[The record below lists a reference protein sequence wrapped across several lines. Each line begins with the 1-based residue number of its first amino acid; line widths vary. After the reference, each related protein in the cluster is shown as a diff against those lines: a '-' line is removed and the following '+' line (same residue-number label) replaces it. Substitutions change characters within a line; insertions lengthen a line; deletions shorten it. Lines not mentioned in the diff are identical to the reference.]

1 MKDILRKL
9 DLFPKA
15 TDDFRLKTN
24 SGAIVSIIS
33 IILML
38 LLFVGELRYYLKKE
52 VVDHLSVNTTRTTS
66 LKVSFDISFPEI
78 ACNLV
83 SLNAVDDTGLEQKDA
98 VYIVYK
104 HKLSKSGRKE
114 GLPEL
119 TSSSEAIL
127 SESELEKLATE
138 YAEKNRISE
147 TNKIECGNC
156 YGAGNPGDCCNT
168 CDDVKLAYDRIG
180 WKFKPQGIAQC
191 MKDNFKMTL
200 KEQFAVDGGCQLFG
214 QVQLNKASGHFH
226 FAPHKKLHE
235 SGNNGLFNL
244 MELISF
250 TFEQFNITHTINS
263 LSFGDHFPGISS
275 PLDGQKRKVEDTHGM
290 YQYYIKVVPTKYK
303 SNNKRKP
310 LIESNQY
317 AVTEHMRH
325 VSPGSGRG
333 LPGVYFYY
341 EVSPVEA
348 VFEEKYKGS
357 IWQFLTS
364 LCAIVGGSFVVMGL
378 VDVFVQYFGE
388 KVQYFG
394 K

>member
-1 MKDILRKL
+1 MLRKL
-9 DLFPKA
+9 DLFEKGR
-15 TDDFRLKTN
+15 DDFRVKTN

-38 LLFVGELRYYLKKE
+38 LLFVGELQYYLKKE
-52 VVDHLSVNTTRTTS
+52 VVDHLSVNSTRINS
-66 LKVSFDISFPEI
+66 LKVSFDVSLPEI
-78 ACNLV
+78 ACDLV
-83 SLNAVDDTGLEQKDA
+83 SVSAVDDTGLEQKDA
-98 VYIVYK
+98 VFTVYK
-104 HKLSKSGRKE
+104 HKLSKTGQKE
-114 GLPEL
+114 GTPQLSIP
-119 TSSSEAIL
+119 SEAIL
-127 SESELEKLATE
+127 SEAELERLAIE
-138 YAEKNRISE
+138 YAEKNKVSD
-147 TNKIECGNC
+147 TNKVLCGNC

-180 WKFKPQGIAQC
+180 WKFKPQGITQC
-191 MKDNFKMTL
+191 MKENFKMTL
-200 KEQFAVDGGCQLFG
+200 KEQFSVDGGCQVYG
-214 QVQLNKASGHFH
+214 QLELNKAAGHFF

-235 SGNNGLFNL
+235 SSNNGLFNL

-290 YQYYIKVVPTKYK
+290 YQYYIKVVPTRYK
-303 SNNKRKP
+303 GYKKRI
-310 LIESNQY
+310 IESNQY

-364 LCAIVGGSFVVMGL
+364 VCAIVGGSFVVMGL

-388 KVQYFG
+388 KVQYFRS
-394 K
+394 

>member
-1 MKDILRKL
+1 MNVLRKL
-9 DLFPKA
+9 DLFEKGR
-15 TDDFRLKTN
+15 DDFRLKTN

-38 LLFVGELRYYLKKE
+38 LLFVGELQYYLKKE
-52 VVDHLSVNTTRTTS
+52 VIDHLSVNTTRINA
-66 LKVSFDISFPEI
+66 LKVSFDVSLPEI

-83 SLNAVDDTGLEQKDA
+83 SVNAVDDTGLEQKDA
-98 VYIVYK
+98 VYTIYK
-104 HKLSKSGRKE
+104 HKLSKEGKKE
-114 GLPEL
+114 GTATL

-127 SESELEKLATE
+127 SETELERLAIE
-138 YAEKNRISE
+138 YAEKNRISD
-147 TNKIECGNC
+147 TNKVQCGNC

-200 KEQFAVDGGCQLFG
+200 KEQFSVDGGCQVYG
-214 QVQLNKASGHFH
+214 QLELNKAAGHFY

-235 SGNNGLFNL
+235 SGNSGLFNL

-290 YQYYIKVVPTKYK
+290 YQYYIKVVPTRYK
-303 SNNKRKP
+303 GYKKKI
-310 LIESNQY
+310 IESNQY
-317 AVTEHMRH
+317 AVTEHVRH

-364 LCAIVGGSFVVMGL
+364 VCAIVGGSFVVMGL

-388 KVQYFG
+388 KVQYF
-394 K
+394 KT